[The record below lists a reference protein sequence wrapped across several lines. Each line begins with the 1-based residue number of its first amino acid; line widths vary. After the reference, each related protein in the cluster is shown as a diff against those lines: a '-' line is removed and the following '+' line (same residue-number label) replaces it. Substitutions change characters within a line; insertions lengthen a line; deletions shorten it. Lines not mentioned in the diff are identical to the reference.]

1 MSIESQKIIET
12 IQYIS
17 FAGLIISGIAVFFIP
32 DLKRKIIL
40 LFLLFVST
48 LMLSF
53 VFYSGILIFI
63 ASLSFI
69 FVFVL
74 IHLLAVKL
82 SPHGRGSPLPTH
94 DAEGNCSRIIT
105 IRIINIIIPV
115 LLCTG
120 SGYLIYKLIGGG
132 YFSVDDGAQ
141 EVSIIGMEEISGL
154 IFVKYNIIIFLLVTA
169 VLISFIWFTIIL
181 MIWRKDKGD
190 YNK

>member
-53 VFYSGILIFI
+53 VFYSGVLIFI

-74 IHLLAVKL
+74 LHLLSVKL
-82 SPHGRGSPLPTH
+82 SLHSRGSPLPTP
-94 DAEGNCSRIIT
+94 DAGGNCSRIIAA
-105 IRIINIIIPV
+105 RILNIIIPV

-120 SGYLIYKLIGGG
+120 LGYLIHKLIGGG
-132 YFSVDDGAQ
+132 YFSVDDGAH
-141 EVSIIGMEEISGL
+141 EVSIIGMEEISGI

-181 MIWRKDKGD
+181 MIWGKDKGD

>member
-40 LFLLFVST
+40 IFLLFVST
-48 LMLSF
+48 MMVSF

-69 FVFVL
+69 FIFIL
-74 IHLLAVKL
+74 LHLLVVQL
-82 SPHGRGSPLPTH
+82 SPHGRGSPLTLS
-94 DAEGNCSRIIT
+94 DTGENRSRIIAA
-105 IRIINIIIPV
+105 RIANIIIPV
-115 LLCTG
+115 LICTG
-120 SGYLIYKLIGGG
+120 LGYLIYKLTGG
-132 YFSVDDGAQ
+132 YFPINDGVH
-141 EVSIIGMEEISGL
+141 EVSIIGMEEISGI
-154 IFVKYNIIIFLLVTA
+154 IFARYNIIIFLLVSA
-169 VLISFIWFTIIL
+169 VLISFIWFTVILIIG
-181 MIWRKDKGD
+181 RKNIGE